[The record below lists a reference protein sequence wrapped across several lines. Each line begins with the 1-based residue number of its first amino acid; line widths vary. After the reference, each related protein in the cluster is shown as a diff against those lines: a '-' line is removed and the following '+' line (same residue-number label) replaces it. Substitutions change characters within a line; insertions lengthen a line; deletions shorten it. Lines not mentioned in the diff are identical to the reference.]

1 MSCDQLD
8 FEKQQRINWNQSI
21 TTTKTTTT
29 MAVIFGGRSALTV
42 CLLTVLVL
50 SSLLWEVA
58 DGGKGRRRSGRRR
71 KRGNDKC
78 STSSV
83 AEYKLTF
90 YGAWS
95 KEKFPRMYPRYRP
108 PAQWS
113 KLVGESGRTLCL
125 PTVLSISPTVESLS
139 QSLPPP
145 HSPQTVV

>member
-1 MSCDQLD
+1 
-8 FEKQQRINWNQSI
+8 
-21 TTTKTTTT
+21 
-29 MAVIFGGRSALTV
+29 MAVFFGGGSALKT
-42 CLLTVLVL
+42 CLLIVLVL

-58 DGGKGRRRSGRRR
+58 DSGKGRRRSGRRR

-78 STSSV
+78 STASM

-113 KLVGESGRTLCL
+113 KLVGKSGCT
-125 PTVLSISPTVESLS
+125 PLSAV
-139 QSLPPP
+139 
-145 HSPQTVV
+145 